1 MIERWWAAITCRIG
15 GRCESYPASKDLLVQ
30 LNQRTRHI
38 DAEASDIKRRR
49 TNIDQMLV
57 RKSGSDF
64 LVDALT
70 NKEAQQ

>member
-1 MIERWWAAITCRIG
+1 
-15 GRCESYPASKDLLVQ
+15 

-57 RKSGSDF
+57 RKTGSDF